1 MSTSNPGPAIT
12 TGSTDIGL
20 GSPQTVGTTTS
31 SLIAFYGSAPI
42 AQRAASTQATSLVS
56 GVSTG
61 AVSTNSLVL
70 ASLLEVMSTLQA
82 LGLWKGAA

>member
-1 MSTSNPGPAIT
+1 MSTSNPGPAVT
-12 TGSTDIGL
+12 TGSTLTG
-20 GSPQTVGTTTS
+20 TS
-31 SLIAFYGSAPI
+31 SPWEGGAAVTSLVGFYGIAPI

-56 GVSTG
+56 AVSTG

>member
-1 MSTSNPGPAIT
+1 MAYTNPGPSTT

-20 GSPQTVGTTTS
+20 GSPITVGTTAA
-31 SLIAFYGSAPI
+31 SLVGFYGETPVV
-42 AQRAASTQATSLVS
+42 QRAASTQATSLIS

-70 ASLLEVMSTLQA
+70 AALIEVMNTLD
-82 LGLWKGAA
+82 GMGIWKGAA